1 LQSRFFVKARWPG
14 RLGAWKARQQC
25 LQLASIYWS
34 LFANTARFCFDKADG
49 HYRADRTLLTIQGP
63 VVCPVSIVSMA
74 CRQRLCC
81 GLLRSAGATSPFSI
95 RPTRATFTWKST
107 YSLPQKSSF
116 CTTPFQYAEIII
128 KVPPMAESISEGTLS
143 TISKQPGDHVEQ
155 DEEIAS
161 IETDKVMRQHT
172 AY

>member
-1 LQSRFFVKARWPG
+1 M
-14 RLGAWKARQQC
+14 
-25 LQLASIYWS
+25 
-34 LFANTARFCFDKADG
+34 
-49 HYRADRTLLTIQGP
+49 
-63 VVCPVSIVSMA
+63 CPISIVSMA

-81 GLLRSAGATSPFSI
+81 GLLRSAGATSPFAI
-95 RPTRATFTWKST
+95 RPIRATLTWKST

-143 TISKQPGDHVEQ
+143 TLFKKPGDHVEQ

-172 AY
+172 SLLAIILTYFLDRCCHQCPRSWHDQGIPGQRR